1 MAIKSETFGRV
12 ELSEK
17 DAARFLQHLK
27 EDPPNMNAK
36 ASYKRG
42 KAILRHVF
50 GNNPKN
56 TH

>member
-12 ELSEK
+12 ELSDK

-27 EDPPNMNAK
+27 EDAPNQNAK

-42 KAILRHVF
+42 KAILRHVL
-50 GNNPKN
+50 GKNPQPA
-56 TH
+56 H

>member
-17 DAARFLQHLK
+17 GAARFWQHLK
-27 EDPPNMNAK
+27 EEAPSMNAK
-36 ASYKRG
+36 AAYKRG

>member
-36 ASYKRG
+36 ASYRRG